1 MSARISIMDRPGL
14 AFTDRRR
21 SPDAML
27 FDPAAPRPPQRLG
40 RENEGDV
47 LLRPSD
53 RSCSASTGSRYGVFS
68 RCVPISRLI
77 WA

>member
-1 MSARISIMDRPGL
+1 
-14 AFTDRRR
+14 
-21 SPDAML
+21 ML

-53 RSCSASTGSRYGVFS
+53 RSCSVSTGSRYGVFS

>member
-1 MSARISIMDRPGL
+1 MERPGL
-14 AFTDRRR
+14 ALFDRCR

-27 FDPAAPRPPQRLG
+27 FDPAAPRPPWRLG
-40 RENEGDV
+40 RDNERDV

-53 RSCSASTGSRYGVFS
+53 RSRSPSSGNRYGVFS

>member
-1 MSARISIMDRPGL
+1 
-14 AFTDRRR
+14 
-21 SPDAML
+21 ML
-27 FDPAAPRPPQRLG
+27 FDPAAPRPPWRLG
-40 RENEGDV
+40 RDNERDV

-53 RSCSASTGSRYGVFS
+53 RSCSPSFGNRYGVFS